1 MNDFNLWCEA
11 LENKTPVSY
20 PLIFKAPLQQINKTW
35 NNWSEQTFSNIKLV
49 LALLNA
55 HNHPDFVVT
64 FIDKIFPIAEK
75 HGNPKLLLDMLVNA
89 GVANDKLGEKEL
101 AAKAFLKAEKI
112 VNNIEQLLDTET
124 YNIVGSNYYNHAK
137 LLIADD
143 SIAAIQYLYKAI
155 EYFEKGNFRG
165 GIARCMNMQAY
176 IMPKQEN
183 EARIA
188 LFLKA
193 AKIFEEENDINSHAM
208 AFANVGERLI
218 EDGNSEHG
226 VQYLKKALEL
236 NLQNRNPFYLGYNY
250 MMLASASTKTGN
262 WESAQSYVE
271 LARIEFE
278 KSKILTYMK
287 QLNQIKLAVQNK
299 EVVV

>member
-11 LENKTPVSY
+11 LEKKTPVSY

-49 LALLNA
+49 LALLNT

-75 HGNPKLLLDMLVNA
+75 HGNTKLLLDMLVNA

-112 VNNIEQLLDTET
+112 VNSMEQLLDTET
-124 YNIVGSNYYNHAK
+124 CNIVGSNYYNHAK

-143 SIAAIQYLYKAI
+143 SIAAMQYLYKAI
-155 EYFEKGNFRG
+155 EYFENGNFRG
-165 GIARCMNMQAY
+165 GLARCINMQAY